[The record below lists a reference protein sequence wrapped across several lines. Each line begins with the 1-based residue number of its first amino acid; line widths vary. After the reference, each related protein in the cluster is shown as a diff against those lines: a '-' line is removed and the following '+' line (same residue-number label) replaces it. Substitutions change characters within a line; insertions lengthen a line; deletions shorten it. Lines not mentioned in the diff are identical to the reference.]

1 MKKLL
6 QSRLNNSRGMT
17 LVEILI
23 VLAIV
28 GSIMA
33 VVGGKVMTSFQKSKV
48 KQTGIIMSQL
58 SSALNIYY
66 SDCSKMPQSLKN
78 LIESPGD
85 EECADWGPEPYVKK
99 DLLKD
104 AWNTDFIYESDG
116 STFTLKS
123 LGKDKR
129 EGGSKFDKD
138 ISFDEKET
146 GNEKE

>member
-1 MKKLL
+1 MKALL
-6 QSRLNNSRGMT
+6 HTKLNNTRGMT

-33 VVGGKVMTSFQKSKV
+33 VIGGKVMTSFQKSKV

-66 SDCSKMPQSLKN
+66 SDCSKMPQSLKA

-85 EECADWGPEPYVKK
+85 AECADWGPESYVKK

-104 AWNTDFIYESDG
+104 AWGTDFVYESDG
-116 STFTLKS
+116 SNFKLKS
-123 LGKDKR
+123 LGKDRR

-138 ISFDEKET
+138 LAFDEKDSSE
-146 GNEKE
+146 EK

>member
-1 MKKLL
+1 
-6 QSRLNNSRGMT
+6 MT

-66 SDCSKMPQSLKN
+66 SDCSKMPQSLKS

-138 ISFDEKET
+138 ISYDEKEASS
-146 GNEKE
+146 EKE